1 MSARKTQ
8 PDIAEVDEL
17 LGILSTRARAGN
29 VQAAKTLLAW
39 HEDAGAKSPK
49 ADGWDRVD
57 ELAEKR
63 SRRGRAS

>member
-1 MSARKTQ
+1 MAK
-8 PDIAEVDEL
+8 PKIAGVDEL
-17 LGILSTRARAGN
+17 LGILSDKARAGN

>member
-1 MSARKTQ
+1 MADAAK
-8 PDIAEVDEL
+8 PAIADVDEL
-17 LGILSTRARAGN
+17 LGILSDKARAGN

-63 SRRGRAS
+63 SRRGRAG